1 MRTTISLDQELMD
14 ELMEQENFKSRSEA
28 IRKAIEVFLQVRRKE
43 RFKRLA
49 GSNLMDLSWQSLEEI
64 ELEELHAGD

>member
-28 IRKAIEVFLQVRRKE
+28 IRKAIEVFLQERRKE

-49 GSNLMDLSWQSLEEI
+49 GSNLIDLSWQSLEEI
-64 ELEELHAGD
+64 ELEELNAGD

>member
-1 MRTTISLDQELMD
+1 MRTTISLDKELMD

-28 IRKAIEVFLQVRRKE
+28 IRKAIEVFLQERRKE

-49 GSNLMDLSWQSLEEI
+49 GSNLIDLSWQSLEEI
-64 ELEELHAGD
+64 ELEELNAGD

>member
-1 MRTTISLDQELMD
+1 MRTTISLGQELMD

-28 IRKAIEVFLQVRRKE
+28 IRKAIEVFLQERRKE

-49 GSNLMDLSWQSLEEI
+49 GSNLIDLSWQSLEEI
-64 ELEELHAGD
+64 ELEELNAGD